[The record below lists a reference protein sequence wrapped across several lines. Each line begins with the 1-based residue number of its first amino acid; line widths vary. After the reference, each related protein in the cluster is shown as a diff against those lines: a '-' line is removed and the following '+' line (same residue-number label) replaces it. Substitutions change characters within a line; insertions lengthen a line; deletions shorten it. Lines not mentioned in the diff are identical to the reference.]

1 MYTAERFYKEYVKL
15 VPVAKSNI
23 IIFYYIVCT
32 FLVNIRKNT
41 HHFLYHFLDYQKL
54 RCVMHIL
61 KW

>member
-15 VPVAKSNI
+15 VPVAKNI
-23 IIFYYIVCT
+23 LLYFIILYALFGKY
-32 FLVNIRKNT
+32 RKKNT